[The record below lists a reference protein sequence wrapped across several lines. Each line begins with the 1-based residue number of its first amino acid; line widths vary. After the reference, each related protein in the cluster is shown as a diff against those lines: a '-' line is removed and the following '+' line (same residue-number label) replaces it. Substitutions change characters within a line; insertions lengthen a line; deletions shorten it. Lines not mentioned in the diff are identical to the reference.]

1 MGVAERKAR
10 DFQRREEEI
19 LSAALSL
26 FGRRDWQSVTM
37 DDIAEAAEI
46 GKGTIYKHFTSKD
59 EVCARLVLEHSRG
72 LLARIEGVDRAL
84 PPVERIGA
92 MVRAFWNHSMG
103 SPALLRLAEY
113 CDSAEDTL
121 KLSPAVAQEYDAIKA
136 RINGAVAAVLEEG
149 VSQGRFADVPVS
161 YIHLIGWA
169 SLLGSRQLIA
179 SGQFPE
185 IDPDHYLEFLVAF
198 LLRGAGASP
207 A

>member
-10 DFQRREEEI
+10 DFQRREGEI

-26 FGRRDWQSVTM
+26 FGRKDWQSVTM
-37 DDIAEAAEI
+37 DDIAETAEI
-46 GKGTIYKHFTSKD
+46 GKGTIYKHFKSKD

-72 LLARIEGVDRAL
+72 MLDRIEAVDRGL
-84 PPVERIGA
+84 PPTERIGA

-103 SPALLRLAEY
+103 SPELLRLAEY
-113 CDSAEDTL
+113 CDFAEDTL
-121 KLSPAVAQEYDAIKA
+121 KLSPAVAQEYESIKA
-136 RINGAVAAVLEEG
+136 RINGAVAAVLQEG

-169 SLLGSRQLIA
+169 ALLGSRQLIA

-185 IDPDHYLEFLVAF
+185 VAPDHYLEFLVAF
-198 LLRGAGASP
+198 LLRGAGAGP